1 MILIG
6 KALGSLF
13 IGKGFENLGG
23 PIALFQQSALA
34 LEYGIGTFIYL
45 WGAISVNLGIFNLL
59 PFPGLDG
66 WHLLVVAI
74 EGITKKEIPNKV
86 KSIVSMIGMI
96 LLFVLMG
103 VVFIKDIINF
113 GGIIGLL

>member
-1 MILIG
+1 M
-6 KALGSLF
+6 
-13 IGKGFENLGG
+13 
-23 PIALFQQSALA
+23 
-34 LEYGIGTFIYL
+34 